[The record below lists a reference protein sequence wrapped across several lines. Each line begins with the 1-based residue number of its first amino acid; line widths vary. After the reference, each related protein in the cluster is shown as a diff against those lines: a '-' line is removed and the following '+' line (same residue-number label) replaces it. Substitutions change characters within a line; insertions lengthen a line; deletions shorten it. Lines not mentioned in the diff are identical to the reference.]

1 MEVKESQFIL
11 KVFWLDGNVAL
22 AVDQVVGKGTSPL
35 TSYFF
40 WPRADAWEQLKNEL
54 EGKHWISEADRIA
67 LLNRATEII
76 NYWQEEGKTR
86 PVAEAQARF
95 PDIVFGGTA

>member
-1 MEVKESQFIL
+1 LTQFIL
-11 KVFWLDGNVAL
+11 KVLWLDNNVAI

-40 WPRADAWEQLKNEL
+40 WPRADAWEQLKVEL
-54 EGKHWISEADRIA
+54 EKKRWITEVDRIA

-76 NYWQEEGKTR
+76 NYWQEEGKSR
-86 PVAEAQARF
+86 PVGEAQTRF
-95 PDIVFGGTA
+95 PDISFVGTA

>member
-1 MEVKESQFIL
+1 MTQFIL
-11 KVFWLDGNVAL
+11 KVLWLDNNVAI

-40 WPRADAWEQLKNEL
+40 WPRADAWEQLKVEL
-54 EGKHWISEADRIA
+54 EKKRWITETDRIA

-76 NYWQEEGKTR
+76 NYWQEEGKSR
-86 PVAEAQARF
+86 PVAEAQTRF
-95 PDIVFGGTA
+95 PDISFVGTA

>member
-1 MEVKESQFIL
+1 LTQFIL
-11 KVFWLDGNVAL
+11 KVLWLDNNVAI

-40 WPRADAWEQLKNEL
+40 WPRADAWEQLKVEL
-54 EGKHWISEADRIA
+54 EKKRWITEVDRIA

-76 NYWQEEGKTR
+76 NYWQEEGKSR
-86 PVAEAQARF
+86 PVAEAQTRF
-95 PDIVFGGTA
+95 PDISFVGTA